1 MSDVPMLL
9 GALPR
14 IHFAC
19 RAREVRD
26 PDGEGVLS
34 EHQARILAHLDVDDP
49 VMVTE
54 LAEFMG
60 VTASTMSLNLT
71 RLERSG
77 WISRAR
83 DPDDRR
89 VMNVRLTEAGER
101 MRDAATPLDP
111 GRVDALLRA
120 LAPED
125 RSKAVEGLAL
135 LAEAA
140 DTLVARGNRYEA
152 ARTGAGRAGR
162 EEGEG

>member
-1 MSDVPMLL
+1 MSDLQLVL

-19 RAREVRD
+19 RTREVAVSGGR
-26 PDGEGVLS
+26 GALS
-34 EHQARILAHLDVDDP
+34 EHQAHILGHLDTDDP

-60 VTASTMSLNLT
+60 VTPSTMSLNLT

-77 WISRAR
+77 FVTRVR

-101 MRDAATPLDP
+101 ARDAATPLDP
-111 GRVDALLRA
+111 ARVDALLRE
-120 LAPED
+120 LGPDD
-125 RSKAVEGLAL
+125 RRRAVQGLSL

-140 DTLVARGNRYEA
+140 DALVARGGRSVAPRFGGGA
-152 ARTGAGRAGR
+152 AG
-162 EEGEG
+162 EEDDR